1 MTSTEHAGFARN
13 WKDIASAFLRLGAT
27 SYGGPAIMGIMQA
40 ELQEKRQWVSRERF
54 VEGLSLVNMLPGAT
68 ATQLGIFLG
77 YTRGGWWG
85 GLLGG
90 LCFVLPAFFV
100 MLALTIAYASLGVT
114 PILRG
119 ALYGLGPVVLGVFV
133 VAVCRL
139 ARSAVSTVSQVV
151 IAVAAAAAAIGSPLG
166 IAAILVLSGGAGLLL
181 FHSRRPGM
189 IVVVASAAVLAVLPV
204 VLWSPS
210 APVSAIPRGVA
221 DPASLADVGAYFFK
235 VGAFTVGGGLTMIAF
250 IQLQV
255 VEQFHWLTPREFIDG
270 LALGQ
275 FTPGPVLMVAAY
287 VGYKVA
293 GVAGAAVAAAAA
305 FLPSFILMLAVL
317 PVLER
322 VRKLA
327 WTRAVMKGMGP
338 AVIGLLAVS
347 LLRLAPYALPDP
359 IAIAIFVLTLIVLA
373 LGRLGAFKAMLAGAL
388 LGVLRSRLS
397 SIPGLKAA
405 THLLIW
411 TRI

>member
-1 MTSTEHAGFARN
+1 MTSTEHGVFARS

-139 ARSAVSTVSQVV
+139 GRSAVSTVSQAL
-151 IAVAAAAAAIGSPLG
+151 IAVAAAAAIGSPLG

-181 FHSRRPGM
+181 FHSRRPGV
-189 IVVVASAAVLAVLPV
+189 IVVVASAAVVAVLPV
-204 VLWSPS
+204 VLWSRS

-221 DPASLADVGAYFFK
+221 DPASLADIAAYFFK

-250 IQLQV
+250 IQQRV
-255 VEQFHWLTPREFIDG
+255 VEQLHWLTAQEFIDG

-275 FTPGPVLMVAAY
+275 FTPGPILMVAAY

-293 GVAGAAVAAAAA
+293 GVAGAAVAAGAA
-305 FLPSFILMLAVL
+305 FLPSFVMMLAIL
-317 PVLER
+317 PAFDR
-322 VRKLA
+322 VRTYT
-327 WTRAVMKGMGP
+327 WTRAVLRGMSP

-347 LLRLAPYALPDP
+347 LTRLAPYALVDP
-359 IAIAIFVLTLIVLA
+359 FAVAIFVATVAALLLWRPGTVRLI
-373 LGRLGAFKAMLAGAL
+373 LGGAVLGA
-388 LGVLRSRLS
+388 LRNRWFPL
-397 SIPGLKAA
+397 PG
-405 THLLIW
+405 I
-411 TRI
+411 R